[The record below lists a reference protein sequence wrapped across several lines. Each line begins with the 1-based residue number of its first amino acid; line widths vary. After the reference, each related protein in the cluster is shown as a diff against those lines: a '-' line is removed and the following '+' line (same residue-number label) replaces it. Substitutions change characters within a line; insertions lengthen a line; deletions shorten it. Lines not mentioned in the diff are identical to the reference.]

1 MSLRDQLRSIR
12 APRTDLPTFDPDAA
26 PSTPYALFG
35 QWLTTAIEGDVS
47 QPNAMTLSTASKSGA
62 PSARTLLLK
71 DVDESGFWFASLS
84 TSRKG
89 ADLTDNP
96 RGALTIYWREHG
108 RQVRVVGSVRPG
120 PRAVSEQD
128 FRARHPV
135 ARAQAIAGD
144 QSEPMPDT
152 DTVEKRLQ
160 IARNF
165 LETDSDF
172 VPDTW
177 NAYIVEPETV
187 EFWQAAAGHEQLRFR
202 YRRVGEGWV
211 GERLWP

>member
-12 APRTDLPTFDPDAA
+12 APETDLPTFDPDAA
-26 PSTPYALFG
+26 PPTPGELFSE
-35 QWLTTAIEGDVS
+35 WLTAAIEGGVA
-47 QPNAMTLSTASKSGA
+47 QPNAMTLSTASAAGA

-71 DVDESGFWFASLS
+71 DVDERGFWFASLS

-89 ADLTDNP
+89 ADLAENP
-96 RGALTIYWREHG
+96 RAALTLYWREHG
-108 RQVRVVGSVRPG
+108 RQIRVVGAVRAG

-144 QSEPMPDT
+144 QSEPMPDGE
-152 DTVEKRLQ
+152 TVEKR
-160 IARNF
+160 IEDARDL
-165 LETDSDF
+165 LESDPDL
-172 VPDTW
+172 VPETW

-187 EFWQAAAGHEQLRFR
+187 EFWQAAPGHEQLRLR
-202 YRRVGEGWV
+202 YRREGDGWV